1 MTQTDRQTD
10 KTTRWAITVYEPQ
23 YDMLDSIISNIKD
36 NPNIRMIKYQDEICP
51 DTGRMH
57 RQGCMLTTSQH
68 RFKGKVP
75 NESCRKLLPNVH
87 IEPARDWPAL
97 LKYCEKED
105 TRDPEGHAVKAVS
118 EYVRTETHDLMTD
131 IAKMYREVLELN
143 SEMLPEKKP
152 TEKVTDF
159 LTREYVF
166 LTSLI
171 LRRNPKNCGFYGQ
184 PMPRNLWKDY
194 RDVWID
200 RAISITPVP
209 SDSEVGPSDS
219 EEGINEII
227 IGTLDI
233 KNAPQTHQATRAEEE
248 EGSAEGE
255 SESEPEH

>member
-1 MTQTDRQTD
+1 
-10 KTTRWAITVYEPQ
+10 
-23 YDMLDSIISNIKD
+23 MLDSIISNIKD

-97 LKYCEKED
+97 LKYCEKVA
-105 TRDPEGHAVKAVS
+105 TRDPDGHAVKAVS
-118 EYVRTETHDLMTD
+118 EYVRSETHDLMTD
-131 IAKMYREVLELN
+131 IAKIYLEN
-143 SEMLPEKKP
+143 QQIEKENFESESTRMVINVVRKENEKL
-152 TEKVTDF
+152 TDF
-159 LTREYVF
+159 LTREYVD
-166 LTSLI
+166 LTSTI

-209 SDSEVGPSDS
+209 SDSEA
-219 EEGINEII
+219 GINEIKI
-227 IGTLDI
+227 ETSDI
-233 KNAPQTHQATRAEEE
+233 KNASQTHQPTQGGQGQ
-248 EGSAEGE
+248 EGTERE
-255 SESEPEH
+255 SESEHEG